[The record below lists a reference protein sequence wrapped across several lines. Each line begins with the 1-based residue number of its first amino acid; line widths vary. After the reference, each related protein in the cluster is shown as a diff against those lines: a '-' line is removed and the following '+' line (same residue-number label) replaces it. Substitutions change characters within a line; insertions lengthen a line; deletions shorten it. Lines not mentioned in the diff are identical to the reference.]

1 MILVNLLHCKGA
13 VPKYL
18 MSHSHLPYHF
28 SSTQLQTPEESWI
41 QETVLILERL
51 KMYMNICIA

>member
-1 MILVNLLHCKGA
+1 MIIVNPLHYKGA

-18 MSHSHLPYHF
+18 MSHSHLPYHYL
-28 SSTQLQTPEESWI
+28 STQLQTPEESWI

-51 KMYMNICIA
+51 KIIMNVCIA

>member
-1 MILVNLLHCKGA
+1 MILVDPLHYKGA

-18 MSHSHLPYHF
+18 MSHSHPLYHYL
-28 SSTQLQTPEESWI
+28 STQLQTPEESWI

-51 KMYMNICIA
+51 KICMNICIT